1 MGTLALSTGAPGAG
15 YGRSAVRAE
24 LDDLLAY
31 RRHGHQDEAD
41 GKHGD
46 PDREGRPEHRLAPD
60 LGPFR
65 CHAGC
70 WHRVLPAAG
79 RPTPDQ
85 PSEEP

>member
-1 MGTLALSTGAPGAG
+1 
-15 YGRSAVRAE
+15 VRGE

-46 PDREGRPEHRLAPD
+46 PDRESRPEHRLAPV

-65 CHAGC
+65 CPLRITRCRYHAGC
-70 WHRVLPAAG
+70 WHRVLPAAE

-85 PSEEP
+85 PREEP